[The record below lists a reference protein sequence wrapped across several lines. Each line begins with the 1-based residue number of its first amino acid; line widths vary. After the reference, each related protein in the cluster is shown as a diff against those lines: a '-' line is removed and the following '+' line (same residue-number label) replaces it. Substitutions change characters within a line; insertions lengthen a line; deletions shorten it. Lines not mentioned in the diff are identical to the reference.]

1 MAVKEKKTE
10 AVKSI
15 KPETKTETLKV
26 EEKKK
31 AGKTTLKPSETK
43 KTVTEKKEPIG
54 RYHISLDKELNKWKV
69 KLADGG
75 KVIKLFNTQKEAI
88 EYADSLCQ
96 KNGRGF
102 VVHSKKGKIRKV

>member
-1 MAVKEKKTE
+1 MAVKTSKTSKVE
-10 AVKSI
+10 TK
-15 KPETKTETLKV
+15 ETTKTEVKPTKSS
-26 EEKKK
+26 
-31 AGKTTLKPSETK
+31 TTLRPSEMK
-43 KTVTEKKEPIG
+43 KTVSEKKEPIG
-54 RYHISLDKELNKWKV
+54 RYHISLDKEQNKWKV

-88 EYADSLCQ
+88 EYAESLCE